1 MTTKLL
7 APLAVAA
14 VLAAVP
20 LLPVS
25 AGAVGSSAVGT
36 PEMAAGEVPC
46 RLPNGQTVRLTPH
59 DCAARGGT
67 VAGG

>member
-7 APLAVAA
+7 APLSLG
-14 VLAAVP
+14 VLLALAP
-20 LLPVS
+20 P
-25 AGAVGSSAVGT
+25 AGASAIGLSVFEA
-36 PEMAAGEVPC
+36 PEIGAGEVPC

-67 VAGG
+67 VTGG